1 MTVNLC
7 EIRTHWINVLKDTEK
22 GISNDEL
29 LDKIK
34 IVNHKR
40 FDAVTEDTE
49 FGWTKEKSPEWFV
62 THVWVVTS

>member
-1 MTVNLC
+1 MN
-7 EIRTHWINVLKDTEK
+7 
-22 GISNDEL
+22 EL

-49 FGWTKEKSPEWFV
+49 FGWTKKKVLSG
-62 THVWVVTS
+62 S

>member
-1 MTVNLC
+1 MDQNGDGEKQMTVNLC

-22 GISNDEL
+22 ASQMNEL

-40 FDAVTEDTE
+40 KIIRTNKLLLD
-49 FGWTKEKSPEWFV
+49 KP
-62 THVWVVTS
+62 